1 MQRYFL
7 TEMPTES
14 RFALDDETK
23 HHLMNVLRGQVGTK
37 AEFVTPEQ
45 TLLIAEVVEIN
56 AEQVWMKVIEEQ
68 TVAVE
73 LPVEATLV
81 LGLAKSDKPEL
92 VVQKATELGATTFIF
107 VETEWSV
114 VHWGSKAERKLERLR
129 KIARGASE
137 QSHRLKIP
145 TIEYVERLNE
155 LQLANESVKVVAW
168 EESAKADERA
178 NLVTALTDTQN
189 VREIVFLIGP
199 EGGLSKNEL
208 QYLTEELGFI
218 AAGFGPR
225 ILRAETAPLYAMS
238 VLSYVTELDQR

>member
-7 TEMPTES
+7 IEMPNES
-14 RFALDDETK
+14 RFELDEETK

-45 TLLIAEVVEIN
+45 TLLIAEVAEIN

-73 LPVEATLV
+73 LPVAATLV
-81 LGLAKSDKPEL
+81 LGLAKGDKPEL
-92 VVQKATELGATTFIF
+92 VVQKATELGATAFIF
-107 VETEWSV
+107 VETEFSV
-114 VHWGSKAERKLERLR
+114 AHWGSKAERKLERLR
-129 KIARGASE
+129 KIARGAAE

-145 TIEYVERLNE
+145 SIEYAERLNE
-155 LQLANESVKVVAW
+155 LQLPDESVKVVAW

-178 NLVTALTDTQN
+178 NLVTALTDAQN

-208 QYLTEELGFI
+208 QYLTEELGFM